1 MKILPIDQ
9 NTSTSIFIPA
19 VDEKEKVL
27 LSTPHMTGNEM
38 KYIQEAFESNWI
50 APIGPNVDKFEQELA
65 AYTGVAGGAALS
77 SGTAAIHLALRL
89 LGIKA
94 GDRVFCSSLTF
105 VASAN
110 PILYEGAEPVFID
123 AEEESWNMSPVAL
136 RKAFEYAEAEG
147 KVPKAVVVVN
157 LYGQSAQMDELLE
170 ICNEYGVPII
180 EDAAESLGSRYK
192 GKKSG
197 TLGKMG
203 IFSFNGNK
211 IITASSG
218 GMLVSND
225 KEALKKARFLASQA
239 KDPAPYYKHHEVGY
253 NYRLSNV
260 LAGIGRA
267 QLEAIEER
275 VAARRAVYERYV
287 AGLGDIEAID
297 FQPELEETFS
307 NRWLTAITLNP
318 DLTALTPENLKRAL
332 AAEEIESRNIWN
344 PLHHQEL
351 FKDAQFFAHGEGEAV
366 SEKIFRRGL
375 CLPSGSNMT
384 VEQQERVIGVIRN
397 LFNN

>member
-1 MKILPIDQ
+1 MKILPIEQ
-9 NTSTSIFIPA
+9 NSSTSFFIPA
-19 VDEKEKVL
+19 AETKEKIL

-38 KYIQEAFESNWI
+38 KYIQEAFDSNWI
-50 APIGPNVDKFEQELA
+50 APVGPNVDKFEEELA
-65 AYTGVAGGAALS
+65 AYTGAAGGAALS
-77 SGTAAIHLALRL
+77 SGTAAIHLALHL
-89 LGIKA
+89 LGIGK

-123 AEEESWNMSPVAL
+123 AEEETWNMSPVAL
-136 RKAFEYAEAEG
+136 RKAFRAAADEG
-147 KVPKAVVVVN
+147 KLPKAVVVVN

-170 ICNEYGVPII
+170 ICNEYGVPIV
-180 EDAAESLGSRYK
+180 EDAAESLGSSYK
-192 GKKSG
+192 GKSSG
-197 TLGKMG
+197 TFGKFG

-218 GMLVSND
+218 GMLISND
-225 KEALKKARFLASQA
+225 TETIKKARFLASQA
-239 KDPAPYYKHHEVGY
+239 KDPAPYYKHHEIGY

-267 QLEAIEER
+267 QLEAIDER

-287 AGLGDIEAID
+287 AGLGDIEAIE
-297 FQPELEETFS
+297 FQPEPEGTFS
-307 NRWLTAITLNP
+307 NRWLTAFTLNP
-318 DLTALTPENLKRAL
+318 DLTALVPENIKRAL
-332 AAEEIESRNIWN
+332 AAEEIESRNVWN
-344 PLHHQEL
+344 PLHSQEL
-351 FKDAQFFAHGEGEAV
+351 FKDAQFFSHGDGEAV
-366 SEKIFRRGL
+366 SEKIFRHGL

-384 VEQQERVIGVIRN
+384 EEQQERVIRVIRS

>member
-9 NTSTSIFIPA
+9 NSSTSIFIPA
-19 VDEKEKVL
+19 VEEKEKIL

-38 KYIQEAFESNWI
+38 KYIKEAFASNWI
-50 APIGPNVDKFEQELA
+50 APIGPNVDKFEEELA
-65 AYTGVAGGAALS
+65 AYTGAAGGAALS
-77 SGTAAIHLALRL
+77 SGTAAIHLALHL
-89 LGIKA
+89 LGIEQE
-94 GDRVFCSSLTF
+94 DRVFCSTLTF

-123 AEEESWNMSPVAL
+123 AEEDSWNMSPAAL
-136 RKAFEYAEAEG
+136 RKAFLSAVEEG
-147 KVPKAVVVVN
+147 KLPKAVVVVH
-157 LYGQSAQMDELLE
+157 LYGQSAQMDELLQ

-192 GKKSG
+192 GKSSG
-197 TLGKMG
+197 TLGKIG

-218 GMLVSND
+218 GMLISND
-225 KEALKKARFLASQA
+225 QDALKKARFLASQA

-287 AGLGDIEAID
+287 AGLGDIEAIE

-351 FKDAQFFAHGEGEAV
+351 FKDAQFFTHGDGEAV
-366 SEKIFRRGL
+366 SEKIFQHGL

-384 VEQQERVIGVIRN
+384 EAQQNRVIRAIRN

>member
-9 NTSTSIFIPA
+9 NTSRSIYIP
-19 VDEKEKVL
+19 VTEEKEKVL

-38 KYIQEAFESNWI
+38 KYIQEAFETNWI

-65 AYTGVAGGAALS
+65 AYTGAAGGAALS

-89 LGIKA
+89 LNIEA

-123 AEEESWNMSPVAL
+123 AEEESWNMSPIAL
-136 RKAFEYAEAEG
+136 RKAFESAEAEG
-147 KVPKAVVVVN
+147 KMPKAVVVVH
-157 LYGQSAQMDELLE
+157 LYGQSAQMDELLQ
-170 ICNEYGVPII
+170 ICNEYDVPII

-192 GKKSG
+192 GKMSG
-197 TLGKMG
+197 TLGEMG

-218 GMLVSND
+218 GMLISNNVQS
-225 KEALKKARFLASQA
+225 LKKARFLASQA

-275 VAARRAVYERYV
+275 VAARRAVYDRYV
-287 AGLGDIEAID
+287 AALSEIDAIE

-351 FKDAQFFAHGEGEAV
+351 FKDAPFFAHGEGEAV

-384 VEQQERVIGVIRN
+384 VAQQERVIRVIRN
-397 LFNN
+397 LFHN